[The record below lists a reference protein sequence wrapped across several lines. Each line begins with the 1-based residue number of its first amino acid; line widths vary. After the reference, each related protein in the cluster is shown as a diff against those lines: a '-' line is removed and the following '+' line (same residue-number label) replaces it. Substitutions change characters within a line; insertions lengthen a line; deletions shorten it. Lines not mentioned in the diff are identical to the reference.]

1 MACLEQDFLSMPKGS
16 RTEVEEGGATLSG
29 GQRARIALARALYSD
44 SNMFLFD
51 DPLSALDPKVASK
64 IAKQVFCKHLEG
76 KTRVIVTQQLSVLA
90 KSHRILYLHE
100 GHPVFLGT
108 FQELEQQN
116 IDLSNTLRNR
126 SGSFRERLSSRE
138 LRYAISREEEE
149 EDQCPISFVSPV
161 LREQEAKRDSLT
173 QVQTVRTSRKDPEVK
188 GGFSC
193 NTLCSYTS
201 YSCRCFTIP
210 LLLVISLCPA
220 LLNLYIS
227 EKLKEWIALP
237 PEEQLLSEH
246 RHFMVGLVFIFLLS
260 HLFRNLVS
268 GYVSVSQTSK
278 LHSLMLKALL
288 RAKVDFFDSTSV
300 GQIMTRFSKDIAVG
314 DSVIPVLSTWLLDV
328 LFTILSTLVV
338 LCYAV
343 PWSLVPVFVLTVI
356 VFLIRLKAMR
366 ISSQAM
372 SINLQSRSPITASLS
387 SALKA
392 LPSIRAYRKKQLFQ
406 IRFESLIDNNS
417 RAFATYHHV
426 SRALGFY
433 LDALSVVLVILTTFL
448 AFLVSED
455 PLLWAFLLQLINSL
469 IGTF

>member
-173 QVQTVRTSRKDPEVK
+173 QVQTVRT
-188 GGFSC
+188 
-193 NTLCSYTS
+193 
-201 YSCRCFTIP
+201 
-210 LLLVISLCPA
+210 
-220 LLNLYIS
+220 
-227 EKLKEWIALP
+227 
-237 PEEQLLSEH
+237 
-246 RHFMVGLVFIFLLS
+246 
-260 HLFRNLVS
+260 
-268 GYVSVSQTSK
+268 
-278 LHSLMLKALL
+278 
-288 RAKVDFFDSTSV
+288 
-300 GQIMTRFSKDIAVG
+300 
-314 DSVIPVLSTWLLDV
+314 
-328 LFTILSTLVV
+328 
-338 LCYAV
+338 
-343 PWSLVPVFVLTVI
+343 
-356 VFLIRLKAMR
+356 
-366 ISSQAM
+366 
-372 SINLQSRSPITASLS
+372 
-387 SALKA
+387 
-392 LPSIRAYRKKQLFQ
+392 
-406 IRFESLIDNNS
+406 
-417 RAFATYHHV
+417 
-426 SRALGFY
+426 
-433 LDALSVVLVILTTFL
+433 
-448 AFLVSED
+448 
-455 PLLWAFLLQLINSL
+455 
-469 IGTF
+469 